1 MNKHNDYS
9 QLRRPQNGTAGPFA
23 VGGPVGGSIVDTPPR
38 PHGRSVLTID
48 PGADAGW
55 AWFDNGTLAG
65 CGLGAPAQPNADRV
79 IIERPM
85 IYPGGRQKARPADV
99 IKLATRAG
107 EAGGLYARSR
117 GVEPEYVE
125 PHAWKGSVDK
135 NIHHARIWAK
145 LSTDEQAIVSTAAR
159 GVAPSKRHNILDAI
173 GIGLWA
179 IGRRA

>member
-1 MNKHNDYS
+1 MT
-9 QLRRPQNGTAGPFA
+9 LLA
-23 VGGPVGGSIVDTPPR
+23 
-38 PHGRSVLTID
+38 ID

-55 AWFDNGTLAG
+55 ARFDTAGQLAA
-65 CGLGAPAQPNADRV
+65 CGLGAPGPGSTSRV
-79 IIERPM
+79 IVERPM

-107 EAGGLYARSR
+107 EAAGQYARAV

-145 LSTDEQAIVSTAAR
+145 LTPIEQEIVSASAR
-159 GVAPSKRHNILDAI
+159 GVAPSKRHNILDAV
-173 GIGLWA
+173 GIGLFVV
-179 IGRRA
+179 GRRA